1 MKDGQRD
8 TSGRLDLLMKSA
20 DTHWTNFS
28 WANLSLLHCGVEH
41 WRLIGLA
48 LFKMETNYHEL
59 YELPWTLVD
68 WKLRAA
74 WLTKPHKLAQTKF
87 GLVVSTLCRITSQLR
102 IIILKYI
109 LNLGQSTKKTGTTN
123 QMTLGLLYQGLGPD
137 AYGKMWYTNGNR
149 LPGRSLCRFSHA
161 FPPASKSG
169 KIHLRWLIYFW
180 VAQPPSSHASSMN
193 SYILAA
199 YRTQLVR
206 VSAWAAWL
214 GCCPLVW
221 HSVHR
226 HIHFFMVK

>member
-1 MKDGQRD
+1 MGIW
-8 TSGRLDLLMKSA
+8 TSKNGGLYQEPTNGWCLIHQLKNMKSIEN
-20 DTHWTNFS
+20 HH
-28 WANLSLLHCGVEH
+28 LK
-41 WRLIGLA
+41 I
-48 LFKMETNYHEL
+48 Y
-59 YELPWTLVD
+59 P
-68 WKLRAA
+68 
-74 WLTKPHKLAQTKF
+74 KF
-87 GLVVSTLCRITSQLR
+87 GAMY
-102 IIILKYI
+102 KKK
-109 LNLGQSTKKTGTTN
+109 LGPPTRWL
-123 QMTLGLLYQGLGPD
+123 LGLLYQGLGPD

-161 FPPASKSG
+161 FPPVNKSG

-226 HIHFFMVK
+226 HIHFLWLNS